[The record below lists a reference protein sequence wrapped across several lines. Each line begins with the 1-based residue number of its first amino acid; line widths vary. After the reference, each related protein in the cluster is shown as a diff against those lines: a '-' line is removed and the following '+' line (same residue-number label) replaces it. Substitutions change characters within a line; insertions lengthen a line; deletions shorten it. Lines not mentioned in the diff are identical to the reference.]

1 MDRLMK
7 GRTTFVIA
15 HRLSTVRNSDC
26 IIVLEHGRII
36 EQGTH
41 DELIAKIA
49 RGIAR
54 RRLAFPAILALE
66 SVKPLNYLASQA
78 LIVLTPA
85 LGMFI
90 EYATLDDIC
99 DMLQERKNVE
109 RLIAAIDMENKKLTA
124 NPPSPENNQPAEPG
138 PTQNK

>member
-1 MDRLMK
+1 MDKDFWANAFAMPRSE
-7 GRTTFVIA
+7 R
-15 HRLSTVRNSDC
+15 R
-26 IIVLEHGRII
+26 
-36 EQGTH
+36 H

-66 SVKPLNYLASQA
+66 SVKPLNSLASQA

>member
-1 MDRLMK
+1 MDKEFWANAFAMPRSE
-7 GRTTFVIA
+7 R
-15 HRLSTVRNSDC
+15 R
-26 IIVLEHGRII
+26 
-36 EQGTH
+36 H

-78 LIVLTPA
+78 LIVRTPA
-85 LGMFI
+85 LGMF
-90 EYATLDDIC
+90 
-99 DMLQERKNVE
+99 
-109 RLIAAIDMENKKLTA
+109 DMENKKLTA
-124 NPPSPENNQPAEPG
+124 SPTPKENNQPVDPG